1 MSEPGTGVGAPVDD
15 EVERFERAAR
25 AKRKMLGFAALAV
38 VLAAAI
44 PTGWWFL
51 QRAQAALEDAEPP
64 LIPDSARVV
73 AGVPVAEVHEALMPD
88 WVVELG
94 RGTPGNPAYS
104 ALHAA
109 AAGNPELQGLVSSM
123 FDSTVRLDREQ
134 GVAEQAEL
142 VDRWNEWMRTNNAP
156 YVLQLPMGSRLR
168 YQQFMPMTYYVAA
181 TFSVPGEVEPVPV
194 DFLTRLDPL
203 NLVEGYAG
211 HVREGSP
218 RATVLVEQVTRSAT
232 WDIWPMLDPE
242 LDSQLPAHLAAI
254 APRVRTEIQA
264 LLSPADFSA
273 LQRTAGP
280 RLQFM
285 QQVDQIQ
292 SRIECGGGF
301 EFLTIPLR
309 GYSDE
314 MLLQWRE
321 NDAEPDNGRSCPGL
335 TFSELDAMRE
345 ASAAL
350 RGVPGVRQAAYALVA
365 AVGRG
370 VAIHEVQHSYDLHV
384 DIACNGCG
392 ISAESILTE
401 ASAYAASFADPAIG
415 WTTLYLSCVE
425 LEEISGQHGFAVYAV
440 LDAMNFPECEGTLPE
455 NLSETVQAMRMQW
468 WGRAPQPTLPAD
480 YPASIRSARL

>member
-1 MSEPGTGVGAPVDD
+1 MSDVGNGAGAPVDD
-15 EVERFERAAR
+15 EVERFERASQ
-25 AKRKMLGFAALAV
+25 AKRKMLVFIALAV
-38 VLAAAI
+38 VLAAAV
-44 PTGWWFL
+44 PTASVLW
-51 QRAQAALEDAEPP
+51 QRARAAAEDAEPP
-64 LIPDSARVV
+64 LIPPGEREI
-73 AGVPVAEVHEALMPD
+73 AGVPVAEIHEALIPA

-94 RGTPGNPAYS
+94 QGSPANSAYS
-104 ALHAA
+104 ALHNA
-109 AAGNPELQGLVSSM
+109 AAGNPELQAIVSSM
-123 FDSTVRLDREQ
+123 FDSTTRVDREQ

-142 VDRWNEWMRTNNAP
+142 VERWNEWMRTNNAP
-156 YVLQLPMGSRLR
+156 YALQLPMWSRLR

-218 RATVLVEQVTRSAT
+218 RATVLVEQVTQSAT
-232 WDIWPMLDPE
+232 WDIWPMLDPA
-242 LDSQLPAHLAAI
+242 LDAEMPAHLAAI
-254 APRVRTEIQA
+254 APRVRAEIQA
-264 LLSPADFSA
+264 LLSPEDFAA
-273 LQRTAGP
+273 LQRTAGA

-309 GYSDE
+309 GYSDDI
-314 MLLQWRE
+314 LLQWRE

-335 TFSELDAMRE
+335 TFSEVDAMRE

-392 ISAESILTE
+392 ISAESILAE

-415 WTTLYLSCVE
+415 WTTLYLSCIE

-455 NLSETVQAMRMQW
+455 NLTETVQAMRMQW
-468 WGRAPQPTLPAD
+468 WETRWHIG
-480 YPASIRSARL
+480 YP